1 MMEKEE
7 LWRKFNMLP
16 SVAQREVLDFFDF
29 MQVRYGQAEQAAG
42 TDADKKFIIP
52 PASDGKNGRHFSFS
66 KGMGHQLGTRVD
78 TETELPADR
87 RFKL

>member
-1 MMEKEE
+1 MEKEE

-16 SVAQREVLDFFDF
+16 SVAQREILDFFDF
-29 MQVRYGQAEQAAG
+29 MHVRYGQGEQSA
-42 TDADKKFIIP
+42 DADKKFMVP
-52 PASDGKNGRHFSFS
+52 PPSDGKNGRHFSFS